1 MTTIAQYAAA
11 HDMQPYEVAAYLNLG
26 VDYSDQ
32 DELTAEEIAML
43 TIPADITDL
52 LERWGIDYLF
62 DAGGINVGDV
72 HIEMDGADFVVKE
85 GGDVIAITID
95 TDKAASLLAFPL
107 ARKAWS
113 VGYTG
118 DFDVDISG
126 PEMSMHFLGWG
137 WDATVSAA
145 PGESDS
151 FTIMDHPLSL
161 GSLVMSDLDAVLTS
175 AELAYG
181 APDEAWQVLCNAT
194 DFGGDK
200 WPAIIEF
207 INSDV
212 RFDYGDQLTK
222 VESYDT
228 DLIALVGDHG
238 GDFPVRVIDTEG
250 PSEETCWSHGDVA
263 AAVLHAIS

>member
-1 MTTIAQYAAA
+1 MTATDYINDVTANLTDWGIAYRETTEGISVGNIHLEITENGYKPDATILDGTELVGVTSDANKAAA
-11 HDMQPYEVAAYLNLG
+11 
-26 VDYSDQ
+26 
-32 DELTAEEIAML
+32 
-43 TIPADITDL
+43 
-52 LERWGIDYLF
+52 
-62 DAGGINVGDV
+62 
-72 HIEMDGADFVVKE
+72 
-85 GGDVIAITID
+85 
-95 TDKAASLLAFPL
+95 LLAFPL

-118 DFDVDISG
+118 DFDVDIAG

-137 WDATVSAA
+137 WDVTVSAA

-151 FTIMDHPLSL
+151 FTIADHPLSL
-161 GSLVMSDLDAVLTS
+161 GLLVMSDLDAVLTS

-181 APDEAWQVLCNAT
+181 SPDEAWHVLCNAT
-194 DFGGDK
+194 DFEGDK
-200 WPAIIEF
+200 WTAIIEF

>member
-1 MTTIAQYAAA
+1 MTATDYINDVTANLTDWGIAYRETTEGISVGNI
-11 HDMQPYEVAAYLNLG
+11 HL
-26 VDYSDQ
+26 
-32 DELTAEEIAML
+32 EIAEDGYSPAA
-43 TIPADITDL
+43 TILDGTEL
-52 LERWGIDYLF
+52 VGVTS
-62 DAGGINVGDV
+62 DA
-72 HIEMDGADFVVKE
+72 
-85 GGDVIAITID
+85 
-95 TDKAASLLAFPL
+95 DKAAAVMAFPL

-118 DFDVDISG
+118 DFDVDIYG

-161 GSLVMSDLDAVLTS
+161 GSLVMSDLGAVLTS

-200 WPAIIEF
+200 WLAIIEF

-263 AAVLHAIS
+263 AAVLHTIS

>member
-1 MTTIAQYAAA
+1 MTTVAQFAAA

-26 VDYSDQ
+26 LDYSDQ

-43 TIPADITDL
+43 TIPADITDQL
-52 LERWGIDYLF
+52 DGWGIDYLF
-62 DAGGINVGDV
+62 DAEGVNVGDV

-85 GGDVIAITID
+85 GGDVIAITSD
-95 TDKAASLLAFPL
+95 PDKAASLLAFPL

-118 DFDVDISG
+118 DFDVDNAG

-137 WDATVSAA
+137 WDVTVSAA

-151 FTIMDHPLSL
+151 FTIIDHPLSL
-161 GSLVMSDLDAVLTS
+161 GLPVMSDLDAVLTS

-181 APDEAWQVLCNAT
+181 TPDEAWQALCNSS
-194 DFGGDK
+194 DFEGDK
-200 WPAIIEF
+200 WEAVVEY
-207 INSDV
+207 INDDV
-212 RFDYGDQLTK
+212 RFDYGNQLTK

-228 DLIALVGDHG
+228 DFIALVEDGS
-238 GDFPVRVIDTEG
+238 GDFPVRVVDVDET
-250 PSEETCWSHGDVA
+250 SESSCWSHGDVA

>member
-1 MTTIAQYAAA
+1 MTATDYINDVTANLTDWGIAYR
-11 HDMQPYEVAAYLNLG
+11 E
-26 VDYSDQ
+26 
-32 DELTAEEIAML
+32 TAEGISVGNIHLEIAEDGYRPAA
-43 TIPADITDL
+43 TILDGTEL
-52 LERWGIDYLF
+52 VGVTS
-62 DAGGINVGDV
+62 DA
-72 HIEMDGADFVVKE
+72 
-85 GGDVIAITID
+85 
-95 TDKAASLLAFPL
+95 DKAAAALAFPF
-107 ARKAWS
+107 ARKVWS
-113 VGYTG
+113 VVSTG
-118 DFDVDISG
+118 DFDVDIAG

-137 WDATVSAA
+137 WDATISAA

-181 APDEAWQVLCNAT
+181 DPGEAWQVLCDSS
-194 DFGGDK
+194 DFEGDK
-200 WPAIIEF
+200 WQAIIEF

-228 DLIALVGDHG
+228 DRIALVEDHG
-238 GDFPVRVIDTEG
+238 GDFPVRVIDTEE
-250 PSEETCWSHGDVA
+250 PSETTCWSHGDIA

>member
-1 MTTIAQYAAA
+1 MTATDYINDVTANLTDWGIAYRETTEGISVGNI
-11 HDMQPYEVAAYLNLG
+11 HL
-26 VDYSDQ
+26 
-32 DELTAEEIAML
+32 EIAEDGYRPDA
-43 TIPADITDL
+43 TILDGTEL
-52 LERWGIDYLF
+52 VGVTS
-62 DAGGINVGDV
+62 DA
-72 HIEMDGADFVVKE
+72 
-85 GGDVIAITID
+85 
-95 TDKAASLLAFPL
+95 DKAAAVLAFPL

-118 DFDVDISG
+118 DFDVDIAG

-137 WDATVSAA
+137 WDVTVSAA

-161 GSLVMSDLDAVLTS
+161 GSPVMSDLDAVLTS

-181 APDEAWQVLCNAT
+181 TPDEAWQVLCNAS
-194 DFGGDK
+194 DFEGDK

-212 RFDYGDQLTK
+212 RFDYGDQFTK

-228 DLIALVGDHG
+228 DLIALVDDHG
-238 GDFPVRVIDTEG
+238 GDFPVRVIDAEE
-250 PSEETCWSHGDVA
+250 PSEATCWSHGDIA
-263 AAVLHAIS
+263 AAVLHAIF